1 MFHDY
6 VCECVC
12 SKYEAREF
20 CFYKSLRMSYAS
32 VIQKSFFLW
41 RETLTVQ
48 KMMNSFR
55 TQTFL
60 KRLTEAQSVVDVW
73 GKCKIK
79 HTIYMG

>member
-1 MFHDY
+1 
-6 VCECVC
+6 
-12 SKYEAREF
+12 
-20 CFYKSLRMSYAS
+20 MSYAS

-41 RETLTVQ
+41 PEILTVQ

-73 GKCKIK
+73 REMHNKK
-79 HTIYMG
+79 HNLHGLGVEENV